1 MAIDYC
7 CKAVKVIFIL
17 INGVL
22 IVFGIGQVMAGIAIK
37 INILPFDA
45 LQLLNTL
52 QVVEIN
58 LGDILNILS
67 SSMVAIGVL
76 LVISGVLGCLG
87 TWFESKCL
95 MILYALLMV
104 VVFVMEIGIVFFM
117 FKIKDVFTPEN
128 KILLL
133 KTLPKNLN
141 DDSLLSIDSIVF
153 NVVHSA
159 SLTIGCCDENSF
171 ADNTNAF
178 VRSPWCI
185 ITRNCQKVTL
195 PKTCCQRSGI
205 LNIAIQCPA
214 TANSLIYNEKGCF
227 DRMEHIILT
236 YSNSISGNL
245 FAVIATQMFAV
256 VFIIALYKSR
266 TRTESFPV

>member
-58 LGDILNILS
+58 LGDILNTLS

-95 MILYALLMV
+95 IILYALLMV

-117 FKIKDVFTPEN
+117 FRIKDV
-128 KILLL
+128 
-133 KTLPKNLN
+133 
-141 DDSLLSIDSIVF
+141 
-153 NVVHSA
+153 
-159 SLTIGCCDENSF
+159 IGCCDENSF

>member
-22 IVFGIGQVMAGIAIK
+22 IVFGIGQLMAGIAIK

-67 SSMVAIGVL
+67 FSMVVIGAL

-87 TWFESKCL
+87 TCFENKCL

-153 NVVHSA
+153 NVVHST
-159 SLTIGCCDENSF
+159 SLT
-171 ADNTNAF
+171 
-178 VRSPWCI
+178 
-185 ITRNCQKVTL
+185 
-195 PKTCCQRSGI
+195 
-205 LNIAIQCPA
+205 
-214 TANSLIYNEKGCF
+214 
-227 DRMEHIILT
+227 
-236 YSNSISGNL
+236 
-245 FAVIATQMFAV
+245 
-256 VFIIALYKSR
+256 
-266 TRTESFPV
+266 